1 MLDLCVPPIS
11 FAYLNSLLVHL
22 LLNPI
27 MSTKLKKKK
36 KERNQGQ
43 FSASII
49 TRVWELQNENKY
61 DEEIWVL

>member
-1 MLDLCVPPIS
+1 MCTT
-11 FAYLNSLLVHL
+11 YLICILEFSVSSPVAKSHYEH
-22 LLNPI
+22 
-27 MSTKLKKKK
+27 KVKKE

-49 TRVWELQNENKY
+49 SRVWELQNENKY